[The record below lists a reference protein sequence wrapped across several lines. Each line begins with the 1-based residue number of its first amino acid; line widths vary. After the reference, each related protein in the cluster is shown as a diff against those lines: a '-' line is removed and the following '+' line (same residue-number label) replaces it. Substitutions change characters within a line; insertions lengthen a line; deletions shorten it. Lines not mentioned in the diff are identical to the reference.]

1 MKSHLTA
8 RQTAEDADQMAVA
21 SFVLGLLGLLV
32 FNLVLG
38 PCALVLGALALA
50 RRTERRGRALL
61 GLALGTAD
69 LAILAATV
77 LAGHH
82 TIWQLGA

>member
-1 MKSHLTA
+1 MNHQAT
-8 RQTAEDADQMAVA
+8 EDADQMAVA
-21 SFVLGLLGLLV
+21 SFVLGLLGLLI

-38 PCALVLGALALA
+38 PCAIVLSGLALA
-50 RRTERRGRALL
+50 RRTGRRGRALL

-69 LAILAATV
+69 LVILAISV
-77 LAGHH
+77 LGSHH